1 MKILLAEDDP
11 DMSKGVAA
19 LLTRGKYSVDTVDN
33 GQDAI
38 DYLLVGDYD
47 AAILDIMM
55 PERSGI
61 EVLQEIRRAG
71 NRIPVLLLT
80 AMGEVEDRIN
90 GLDAGADD
98 YLPKPFDGGEL
109 LARVRALLRRKESYT
124 PDILTAGDLRLD
136 RTGYRLICAG
146 REVSL
151 NHKSFQVMEMLML
164 DPGRVISVN
173 EFMEHIWGWDSDA
186 EINVVW
192 VNISFLRKQL
202 QKIGSRIQIRTIR
215 SAGYRLEDSL
225 DKTGKD

>member
-98 YLPKPFDGGEL
+98 FAVEDGVAE
-109 LARVRALLRRKESYT
+109 
-124 PDILTAGDLRLD
+124 ILTAPESFNEVYSALEKAGLAITGGEITMIPQNYVSTDDQAVLDQMERL
-136 RTGYRLICAG
+136 
-146 REVSL
+146 V
-151 NHKSFQVMEMLML
+151 
-164 DPGRVISVN
+164 
-173 EFMEHIWGWDSDA
+173 DA
-186 EINVVW
+186 
-192 VNISFLRKQL
+192 
-202 QKIGSRIQIRTIR
+202 
-215 SAGYRLEDSL
+215 LEDSDDVQNVYTNL
-225 DKTGKD
+225 E